1 VDNNFTA
8 EYTYNESGI
17 RTRKVVNGITTDYVL
32 EGGKVILETT
42 GSDELHYSYDSR
54 GQLVSFKLNGTPYFY
69 TRNGQGDITG
79 LIDASGVEVVRYT
92 YDSWGKPVSI
102 TDTSSTGV
110 GAKNPYRYRGY
121 RYDHESGLY
130 YLQSRYYDPSIKR
143 FISADIFVSTGQG
156 FSGNNVYAYCGNQP
170 INRSDSGG
178 MFWETAFDV
187 VSLGFSIWEVVQN
200 PKDPW
205 AWAGLVG
212 DAIDLLPIV
221 TGVGET
227 TRAIKAAN
235 KVVETADNAVDAI
248 KGGSKTVFNSIDE
261 GLNFAKTP
269 AGHMENPGR
278 FVPVQTLQD
287 AIRSTKGLADPKGS
301 EALMHYTEM
310 FKNGKQY
317 NLEVLYGKATNT
329 VYHFKYT
336 QEAIGPLKAIK

>member
-1 VDNNFTA
+1 V
-8 EYTYNESGI
+8 YTYNESGI
-17 RTRKVVNGITTDYVL
+17 RTRKEVNEVITDVVL

-42 GSDELHYSYDSR
+42 GSDTLHYSYDSR

-92 YDSWGKPVSI
+92 YDSWGKPISI
-102 TDTSSTGV
+102 TGSLATTV
-110 GAKNPYRYRGY
+110 GEKNPYRYRGY

-227 TRAIKAAN
+227 TRAIKTAN
-235 KVVETADNAVDAI
+235 NLSEAADNLISKPMEIHHLITI
-248 KGGSKTVFNSIDE
+248 KVRNT
-261 GLNFAKTP
+261 
-269 AGHMENPGR
+269 
-278 FVPVQTLQD
+278 Q
-287 AIRSTKGLADPKGS
+287 
-301 EALMHYTEM
+301 
-310 FKNGKQY
+310 
-317 NLEVLYGKATNT
+317 EVLKICLENT
-329 VYHFKYT
+329 
-336 QEAIGPLKAIK
+336 I